1 MSLGL
6 PIVDRDVH
14 HLRGLQ
20 YAFLPYAVFDAD
32 FGERRS
38 NGRSSLLS
46 VCVNPH
52 ADFYPYRASLAKAGH
67 QLGLGNCRKTDE
79 RMVAAPIE
87 QCVVIAG
94 TSELPFE
101 PAAAAAPPA
110 DRTAARGQ
118 RRERQKATRMIAAA
132 AEAGGIQGHLLIP
145 LQR

>member
-1 MSLGL
+1 MSTTFADCNTLFCL
-6 PIVDRDVH
+6 TLCLMPI
-14 HLRGLQ
+14 LANAAQTGAQ
-20 YAFLPYAVFDAD
+20 A
-32 FGERRS
+32 
-38 NGRSSLLS
+38 SSAY
-46 VCVNPH
+46 CVNPH

-110 DRTAARGQ
+110 DRTPARGQ